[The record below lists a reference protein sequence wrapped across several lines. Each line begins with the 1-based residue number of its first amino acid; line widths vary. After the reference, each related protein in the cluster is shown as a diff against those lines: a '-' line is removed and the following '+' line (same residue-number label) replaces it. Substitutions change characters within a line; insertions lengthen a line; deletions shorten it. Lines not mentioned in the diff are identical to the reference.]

1 MQSLWMLVACA
12 MFALMGASV
21 KYASDFEANL
31 AQIIFFR
38 GLPSVLILF
47 LWTRLKKKSLIPI
60 SWSLHIRRNVF
71 GISAMWLSFFAM
83 SALPLPTAVSLT
95 YTAPLFIGIWML
107 FFGGTQ
113 SDPLRVIAV
122 LAGFFGVLA
131 ILRPSLGDD
140 QWFPGLLGMI
150 SGGFSAVAM
159 LQIRQLGQVG
169 EPEWRTVFIFS
180 SFVCLTSLVV
190 IGAIGWPAASWQ
202 AYSALLMVGIAGL
215 FGQLALTRAFGY
227 GSTLLTAALQYS
239 TIIFATFLG
248 IILWGDWPDA
258 VAWAGMLL
266 IVGSGLLSAWRT
278 YTEDR
283 VLRGAK
289 SKEAAKAAAQAD
301 AEQDEQLATT
311 AAQDEAPATTIKQE
325 AQS

>member
-21 KYASDFEANL
+21 KFSADFDANL

-38 GLPSVLILF
+38 GLPSVVILF
-47 LWTRLKKKSLIPI
+47 LWTRLKKLSLVPL
-60 SWSLHIRRNVF
+60 SWGLHIRRNLF

-83 SALPLPTAVSLT
+83 SMLPLPTAVSLT

-113 SDPLRVIAV
+113 SDPLRVLAV
-122 LAGFFGVLA
+122 LAGFIGVLV
-131 ILRPSLGDD
+131 ILRPSIGDD
-140 QWFPGLLGMI
+140 QWFPGLLGII
-150 SGGFSAVAM
+150 SGCFSAVAM
-159 LQIRQLGQVG
+159 MQIRQLGQVG

-190 IGAIGWPAASWQ
+190 MGGIGWPALDWR
-202 AYSALLMVGIAGL
+202 AYSALAVVGVSGL

-239 TIIFATFLG
+239 TIIFATLIG
-248 IILWGDWPDA
+248 IVVWGDWPDWL
-258 VAWAGMLL
+258 AWLGMAL
-266 IVGSGLLSAWRT
+266 IILSGLLSAWRT
-278 YTEDR
+278 YTENK
-283 VLRGAK
+283 VLRGESTMKPKVQNSDQGAG
-289 SKEAAKAAAQAD
+289 
-301 AEQDEQLATT
+301 
-311 AAQDEAPATTIKQE
+311 
-325 AQS
+325 

>member
-21 KYASDFEANL
+21 KFSADFDANL

-47 LWTRLKKKSLIPI
+47 VWTRLKKLSLVPL
-60 SWSLHIRRNVF
+60 SWGLHFRRNLF

-83 SALPLPTAVSLT
+83 SMLPLPTAVSLT

-113 SDPLRVIAV
+113 SDPLRVLAV
-122 LAGFFGVLA
+122 LAGFVGVLV
-131 ILRPSLGDD
+131 ILRPSIGDE
-140 QWFPGLLGMI
+140 QWFPGLLGII

-159 LQIRQLGQVG
+159 MQIRELGQVG

-180 SFVCLTSLVV
+180 GFVCLTSLVV
-190 IGAIGWPAASWQ
+190 IGGIGWPTLDWR
-202 AYSALLMVGIAGL
+202 AYSALAVVGISGL

-239 TIIFATFLG
+239 TIIFASILG
-248 IILWGDWPDA
+248 IIIWGDWPDLM
-258 VAWAGMLL
+258 AWLGMLL
-266 IVGSGLLSAWRT
+266 IIFSGLLSAWRT
-278 YTEDR
+278 YTENK
-283 VLRGAK
+283 VLRGQNTAPSSDTNPT
-289 SKEAAKAAAQAD
+289 SK
-301 AEQDEQLATT
+301 
-311 AAQDEAPATTIKQE
+311 
-325 AQS
+325 

>member
-1 MQSLWMLVACA
+1 MQSLWMLVTCA

-21 KYASDFEANL
+21 KFSADFDANL

-47 LWTRLKKKSLIPI
+47 AWTRLKRLSLVPL
-60 SWSLHIRRNVF
+60 SWGLHIRRNLF

-83 SALPLPTAVSLT
+83 SMLPLPTAVSLT
-95 YTAPLFIGIWML
+95 YTAPLFIGIWLL

-113 SDPLRVIAV
+113 SDPLRVTAV
-122 LAGFFGVLA
+122 LAGFLGVLA
-131 ILRPSLGDD
+131 ILRPSIGDD
-140 QWFPGLLGMI
+140 QWFPALLGII

-159 LQIRQLGQVG
+159 MQIRELGQVG

-180 SFVCLTSLVV
+180 SFVCVTSAIVAV
-190 IGAIGWPAASWQ
+190 IVGWPALSWR
-202 AYSALLMVGIAGL
+202 AYAALALVGVSGL
-215 FGQLALTRAFGY
+215 FGQLALTRGFGY

-239 TIIFATFLG
+239 TIIFATLLG
-248 IILWGDWPDA
+248 LVIWGDWPDPI
-258 VAWAGMLL
+258 AWLGMAL

-283 VLRGAK
+283 ILRG
-289 SKEAAKAAAQAD
+289 Q
-301 AEQDEQLATT
+301 EQN
-311 AAQDEAPATTIKQE
+311 
-325 AQS
+325 